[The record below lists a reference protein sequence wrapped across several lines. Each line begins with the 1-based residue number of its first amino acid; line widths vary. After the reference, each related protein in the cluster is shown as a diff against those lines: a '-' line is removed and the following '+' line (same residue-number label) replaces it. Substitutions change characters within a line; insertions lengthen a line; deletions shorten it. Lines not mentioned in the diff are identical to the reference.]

1 MEEKKRGRDLLPT
14 DMIRFRHVERIFR
27 EQAIRWGYQEVRTPT
42 IEPLSL
48 FTRAGTLDPRM
59 LDNLYSFL
67 DWDGWSGERVVLR
80 PDGTIP
86 VSRLFIEHFNQFD
99 QASPIRLMYIANMF
113 SHDEDGT
120 SEHWQCGV
128 ELIETEAGEKSASD
142 ADMAALA
149 LHVAN
154 ELGFSS
160 PYLRVGYP
168 PLIREFLEISGLTK
182 GEMGEITALIQERDI
197 EGLER
202 VAKQKQK
209 GLDKLMGLLD
219 FRSTSPDFI
228 KNISSYLP
236 EGKALESKLKDFGDS
251 INALSDAD
259 LPFEINFAMPV
270 NFEYY
275 TGLVIEVYPEKGKT
289 QKGDLLITGGRY
301 DNLVGLLSGKKRDA
315 AAVGF
320 ALKVEN
326 VIGASEFVKELSG
339 RAVLVRPDGDISYAR
354 ALVSGLRDSGYIAEI
369 FGVGQNKADFK
380 WRVGFDKESVV
391 VTDRDGEDI
400 KKIEREKVK
409 DGKQLAEFISG

>member
-14 DMIRFRHVERIFR
+14 DMIRFRHVERVFR

-86 VSRLFIEHFNQFD
+86 VSRLFIEHFD
-99 QASPIRLMYIANMF
+99 KASPIRLMYIANMF
-113 SHDEDGT
+113 SHDDDGT

-128 ELIETEAGEKSASD
+128 ELIETTADEKSASD
-142 ADMAALA
+142 ADVVALA
-149 LHVAN
+149 LQVVN

-168 PLIREFLEISGLTK
+168 PLIRKFLEISGLKK
-182 GEMGEITALIQERDI
+182 GEREEITALIHERNI

-202 VAKQKQK
+202 VAKQYQKEK
-209 GLDKLMGLLD
+209 GLDKLMGLLG
-219 FRSTSPDFI
+219 FKSTSPDFI
-228 KNISSYLP
+228 KNVSSYLP
-236 EGKALESKLKDFGDS
+236 EDKALEKELKDFSDS
-251 INALSDAD
+251 INVLAAAD
-259 LPFEINFAMPV
+259 LPFEINFGMPV

-275 TGLVIEVYPEKGKT
+275 TGLVVEVYPEKGKT
-289 QKGDLLITGGRY
+289 KKGDLLITGGRY
-301 DNLVGLLSGKKRDA
+301 DNLVGLLSGKTRDA

-339 RAVLVRPDGDISYAR
+339 KAVLIRPDGDLGYAR

-369 FGVGQNKADFK
+369 FGVGQNKADFR
-380 WRVGFDKESVV
+380 WSVGFDEDTVT
-391 VTDRDGEDI
+391 VTDRDDGEP

-409 DGKQLAEFISG
+409 NGKQLAKIISG

>member
-14 DMIRFRHVERIFR
+14 DMIRFRHVERVFR

-86 VSRLFIEHFNQFD
+86 ASRLYIEHFD
-99 QASPIRLMYIANMF
+99 EKSPIRLMYIANMF
-113 SHDEDGT
+113 SHDDDGT

-128 ELIETEAGEKSASD
+128 ELIETEADEKSASD
-142 ADMAALA
+142 ADVVELA
-149 LHVAN
+149 LHVVN

-168 PLIREFLEISGLTK
+168 PLIRQFLEISVLSK
-182 GEMGEITALIQERDI
+182 GEREEITALVHERDI

-202 VAKQKQK
+202 IAKQK
-209 GLDKLMGLLD
+209 GLDKLVGLLD

-228 KNISSYLP
+228 KNVSSYLP
-236 EGKALESKLKDFGDS
+236 GDKTLERKLKDFGDS
-251 INALSDAD
+251 INALDDAG
-259 LPFEINFAMPV
+259 LPFEINFGMPV

-289 QKGDLLITGGRY
+289 KKGDLLITGGRY
-301 DNLVGLLSGKKRDA
+301 DNLVGLLSGKTRDA

-339 RAVLVRPDGDISYAR
+339 KAVLVRPDGDLVYAR

-369 FGVGQNKADFK
+369 FGVGQNKADFR
-380 WRVGFDKESVV
+380 WSVGFDENTVT
-391 VTDRDGEDI
+391 VTDRDNVEP
-400 KKIEREKVK
+400 KKIERKKVK
-409 DGKQLAEFISG
+409 DGKQLAKIISG